1 MNKENELKELISQIK
16 ELKAQKKTV
25 QQITNIDFRIN
36 KLEYRRYK
44 LTMELQDEW
53 AQLWVNRLS
62 KRTV

>member
-1 MNKENELKELISQIK
+1 MNKEKELKDLISQIK
-16 ELKAQKKTV
+16 ELKAQKKNV
-25 QQITNIDFRIN
+25 KQITNIDFRIN